1 MIWLV
6 DGRANDAGDDI
17 NKMIWV
23 YHATTRQDKIITE
36 NNQTGIMSNRYRR
49 GRYSDQQGSVSKVQ
63 TWYLDQFGLSRAE

>member
-36 NNQTGIMSNRYRR
+36 NNQTGIMSNR
-49 GRYSDQQGSVSKVQ
+49 
-63 TWYLDQFGLSRAE
+63 